1 MTHTPPPAA
10 SASQPLHVRV
20 HRYGVAI
27 LVIGLV
33 SAALIYLLA
42 PEDPNADAAREI
54 LSGRA
59 YEYNVERIAGT
70 AAVYTGRFNQW
81 LGSLWHGK
89 QLAATVAVLAVVL
102 ALLCFLLARMIAV
115 RSPSPSAGVK
125 RVE

>member
-1 MTHTPPPAA
+1 MTNAVPPAA
-10 SASQPLHVRV
+10 SASRPLHLRV
-20 HRYGVAI
+20 YRTGVAI
-27 LVIGLV
+27 LVVGLV

-54 LSGRA
+54 ASGRA
-59 YEYNVERIAGT
+59 YEYNIERIGGT
-70 AAVYTGRFNQW
+70 AAVYTVRFNQW

-89 QLAATVAVLAVVL
+89 QLAATVAVLALVV

-115 RSPSPSAGVK
+115 RSPSRPAGVK